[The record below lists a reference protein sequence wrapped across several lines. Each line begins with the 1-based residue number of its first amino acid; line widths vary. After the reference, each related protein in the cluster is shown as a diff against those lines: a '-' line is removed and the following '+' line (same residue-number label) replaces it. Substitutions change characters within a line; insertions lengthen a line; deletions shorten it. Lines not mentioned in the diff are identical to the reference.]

1 MSHIR
6 YNFTVKDIKVFQ
18 TNTGKKPFNDWLHEV
33 KDRKDRARIRRRID
47 RLQMGHYGDFKK
59 IHKDL
64 YELRLFFGPGYRV
77 YFTEQ
82 GDEIV
87 LLLLGGDKKTQS
99 RDIEKAERYLKTV
112 LNAGGEI

>member
-1 MSHIR
+1 M
-6 YNFTVKDIKVFQ
+6 KGIKVFQ
-18 TNTGKKPFNDWLHEV
+18 TNTGKKPFNNWLDKV

-47 RLQMGHYGDFKK
+47 RLQLGHYGDFKK
-59 IHKDL
+59 LQKDL

-82 GDEIV
+82 GEEIV

-99 RDIEKAERYLKTV
+99 RDIEKAKQYLKTI
-112 LNAGGEI
+112 LKAGDEHE